1 MSDSSSLDSYFGP
14 RSGEAPLGMVV
25 GGSLSGGLL
34 VNLNPQ
40 LSIERLAVGRYVVI
54 EGASGSRFFGLVTD
68 IALDAINPD
77 LVRQPPPAGDAFA
90 AEVYSGGLAF
100 GALKITPMLVLHPG
114 EDEPRPVKTVPA
126 HFTAVFEATAR
137 DVEQVFGR
145 EDKDHFFLGTPLD
158 MEQVHIH
165 LDLQRLVERSS
176 GVFGKS
182 GTGKSFITR
191 TLLAGVI
198 RSRLASVLIFD
209 MHNDY
214 GWTVRGEAERE
225 FKGLRQLF
233 SDGSV
238 SVVTLDPQTSAAR
251 NSKVDRVLQIGYDQ
265 IEPEDVEMLAGL
277 LGLSDVQV
285 GALYW
290 LRRRLGKSWIAKLL
304 SEERDAELDKML
316 EDESIV
322 KGTLHAIQRKFEL
335 FRRLAFLVP
344 GEPEDVVE
352 DIFLRLSRKTSVVL
366 EFGRYGNTL
375 EAYVLVANF
384 LTRRIHERYVRQMDR
399 AVGKT
404 ADEPYPLTIVIEE
417 AHKFLD
423 PQRSR
428 HTIFGT
434 IARELRKYNVTLL
447 IVDQRPSGIDE
458 EVMSQIGTRISCLLD
473 NEADIR
479 AVFSG
484 VSGATALREVLARLD
499 TRQQALILG
508 HAVPMPVVIRV
519 RDYDAALYAALGAAA
534 DDREVQRRG
543 AKAARDLY
551 GD

>member
-1 MSDSSSLDSYFGP
+1 
-14 RSGEAPLGMVV
+14 MVV
-25 GGSLSGGLL
+25 GGSLSSGLI

-54 EGASGSRFFGLVTD
+54 EGASGSRFFGLITD
-68 IALDAINPD
+68 IALDAVNPD
-77 LVRQPPPAGDAFA
+77 LVRQPPPAGDPFA
-90 AEVYSGGLAF
+90 AEVYSGSLAF
-100 GALKITPMLVLHPG
+100 GALKVSPMLVLQSG

-126 HFTAVFEATAR
+126 HFTTVFEAAAG
-137 DVEQVFGR
+137 DVERVFGR
-145 EDKDHFFLGTPLD
+145 EDPQHFFVGTPLD

-165 LDLQRLVERSS
+165 LNLGRLVERSS

-191 TLLAGVI
+191 TLLAGVV

-214 GWTVRGEAERE
+214 GWAVKDEAGRE

-233 SDGSV
+233 TDGSV
-238 SVVTLDPQTSAAR
+238 NVVTVDPETSAAR
-251 NSKVDRVLQIGYDQ
+251 GSKVDRVLRIGYDQ

-277 LGLSDVQV
+277 LDLSDVQV

-290 LRRRLGKSWIAKLL
+290 LRRRLGRSWISRLL
-304 SEERDAELDKML
+304 SEERDEEMESLL
-316 EDESIV
+316 EDEHIV

-335 FRRLAFLVP
+335 FRRLDFLVP
-344 GEPEDVVE
+344 GVQDDSVE
-352 DIFLRLSRKTSVVL
+352 DIFQRLSHRRSVVL
-366 EFGRYGNTL
+366 EFGRYGNML
-375 EAYVLVANF
+375 EAYILVANY
-384 LTRRIHERYVRQMDR
+384 LTRRLHARYVDQKNR
-399 AVGKT
+399 AAGGQ
-404 ADEPYPLTIVIEE
+404 ADEPHPLTIVIEE

-423 PQRSR
+423 PAIAG

-484 VSGATALREVLARLD
+484 VSGAATLREVLARLD

-508 HAVPMPVVIRV
+508 HAVPMPVVIRI
-519 RDYDAALYAALGAAA
+519 RDYDASFYAALGAAA
-534 DDREVQRRG
+534 DNGEVRRRG
-543 AKAARDLY
+543 ERAARDLY